1 MKRSIIALGLLLCAV
16 AHAQTVWRC
25 GSASGVVYSD
35 TACTG
40 GQAVAVADPRS
51 AAEVQAARG
60 VAARERALA
69 QRLAASRRH
78 GDAARPVLI
87 GIESLDDI
95 RQRNA
100 EASRQ
105 RPSGKPFV
113 IRLARPAG

>member
-16 AHAQTVWRC
+16 AQAQTVWRC
-25 GSASGVVYSD
+25 GPAANVYSD

-40 GQAVAVADPRS
+40 GQAVAVADTRS
-51 AAEVQAARG
+51 AAEVQAARA

-69 QRLAASRRH
+69 ERLAAARSRQA
-78 GDAARPVLI
+78 GGPALI
-87 GIESLDDI
+87 GIESLDDV

-105 RPSGKPFV
+105 RPSGKPFT